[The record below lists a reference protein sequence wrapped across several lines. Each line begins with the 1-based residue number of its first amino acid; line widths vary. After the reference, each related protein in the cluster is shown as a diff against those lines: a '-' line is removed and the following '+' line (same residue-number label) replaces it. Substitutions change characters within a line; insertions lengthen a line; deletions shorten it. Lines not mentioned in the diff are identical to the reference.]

1 MKKIC
6 RQILVGLV
14 MCCMLTPVFAG
25 DRGSRFFS
33 NRALGKYNK
42 TNSRKSSEKPVIEDS
57 AKTSEPAESSNDNE
71 QQELKRYGV
80 RYAGVARR
88 IIIPVTFNNS
98 ITVPMLL
105 DTGAPGM
112 HISVRLAEKLGIL
125 DNDQGKLWIRTGG
138 IGGSTPAILTIIET
152 IQVGEIEDRFIPTVI
167 SPSMFT
173 GFEGLIG
180 MDFMGNYSLKV
191 DTVNRRI
198 IFEELP
204 ESTSMPAGH
213 DEIWW
218 RSTFQSFRSMKDAW
232 KQFRH
237 EVSRESMYT
246 SNQKRMKSFVE
257 YQYGEADDL
266 FNRLNVYASEHSV
279 PLEWR

>member
-1 MKKIC
+1 MIKIY
-6 RQILVGLV
+6 RQVLVGLV

-25 DRGSRFFS
+25 DRGGRSFS
-33 NRALGKYNK
+33 NRDLGKYNK

-57 AKTSEPAESSNDNE
+57 AKTSEPAATSADNE
-71 QQELKRYGV
+71 QQELKRYVV

-138 IGGSTPAILTIIET
+138 VGGSAPAILTIIET

-167 SPSMFT
+167 SKSMFT

-180 MDFMGNYSLKV
+180 MDFMGNFSLQV
-191 DTVNRRI
+191 DTMNRRV

-204 ESTSMPAGH
+204 KSASMPAGH

-218 RSTFQSFRSMKDAW
+218 RSTFHSFRSMKNGW
-232 KQFRH
+232 KQYWKQI
-237 EVSRESMYT
+237 SRETTYT
-246 SNQKRMKSFVE
+246 SKQKKMKSFVE

-266 FNRLNVYASEHSV
+266 FTRLNVYASEYSV